1 MAKYR
6 KKPIVIEAVQW
17 NGLNLEEI
25 KQYVCKDLI
34 YSFLGEGLYEI
45 CFHKRKWMLSEM
57 YRIW

>member
-25 KQYVCKDLI
+25 KQLV
-34 YSFLGEGLYEI
+34 EVQNE
-45 CFHKRKWMLSEM
+45 
-57 YRIW
+57 